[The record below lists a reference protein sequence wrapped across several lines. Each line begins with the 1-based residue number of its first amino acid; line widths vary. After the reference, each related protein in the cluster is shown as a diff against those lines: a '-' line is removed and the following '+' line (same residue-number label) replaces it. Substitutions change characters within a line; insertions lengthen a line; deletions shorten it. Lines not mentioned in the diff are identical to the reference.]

1 MVARSAVVFPKNL
14 ENLKQLGE
22 NIALAMKRRKLNQT
36 KLSERTG
43 LSMPTLRNILRG
55 EASVS
60 IGHYLVVLSA
70 LGLSEDLSKVALD
83 DEFGRKLQ
91 DIELLKSGPNRQSKN
106 RAKITSQSDGLVNRL
121 SNVNGDQ
128 SS

>member
-1 MVARSAVVFPKNL
+1 MSFRSAVVFPKDL
-14 ENLKQLGE
+14 EVLKQLGE
-22 NIALAMKRRKLNQT
+22 NITLAMKRRRITQT

-43 LSMPTLRNILRG
+43 ISMPTLRNILRG

-60 IGHYLVVLSA
+60 MGHYLVVLSS
-70 LGLSEDLSKVALD
+70 LGLSKDLASVALD

-91 DIELLKSGPNRQSKN
+91 DIALLKSGLKRERNSKHKG
-106 RAKITSQSDGLVNRL
+106 ATLVMELMPANK
-121 SNVNGDQ
+121 GH

>member
-1 MVARSAVVFPKNL
+1 MSSRSAVVFPKDL
-14 ENLKQLGE
+14 EALKQLGE
-22 NIALAMKRRKLNQT
+22 NITLAMKRRKITQT

-43 LSMPTLRNILRG
+43 LSMPTLRNIVRG

-60 IGHYLVVLSA
+60 IGHYLMVLSA
-70 LGLSEDLSKVALD
+70 LGLSEDLAKVALD

-91 DIELLKSGPNRQSKN
+91 DIELLKSGRNRESNSKQKGATLITQSPPANKG
-106 RAKITSQSDGLVNRL
+106 R
-121 SNVNGDQ
+121 